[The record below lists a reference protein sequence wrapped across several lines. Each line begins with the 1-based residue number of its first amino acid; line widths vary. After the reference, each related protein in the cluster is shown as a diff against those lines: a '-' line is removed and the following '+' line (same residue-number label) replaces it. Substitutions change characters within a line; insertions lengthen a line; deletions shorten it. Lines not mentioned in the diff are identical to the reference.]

1 MSHLRFL
8 LPLILVSPLLGADTA
23 ADIKG
28 FAPVSVSA
36 ANYRKSSRDQIL
48 NAVENAKSAINPTPA
63 QLSPLAEPQLYVF
76 VPGDIAESDLPY
88 EKVCEIVE
96 AGLAKKGFVNAAD
109 DFGIIR
115 EPKKV
120 SLVLRLSYGQRL
132 WRLPKVRTESLWWA
146 DGLVPRRRAP
156 KGLHNLGADVVF
168 DERAGGRD
176 DVLDAVVQNSSA
188 SSLGALSRPGQNA
201 SSGGTPGANVPA
213 AQGFETSSTAAGV
226 TQYGSTREFNI
237 IVVDAFDYQELKTK
251 GKEATRVWSTFVS
264 APKERDQAFSQ
275 ILETMVRNAVPYF
288 GETSSGLQVYTDVRA
303 EVKIGELVEVDE
315 NGEPKK

>member
-8 LPLILVSPLLGADTA
+8 IPFVLATPLFAADTA

-36 ANYRKSSRDQIL
+36 ANYRKSSREQIIQSI
-48 NAVENAKSAINPTPA
+48 ESAKSAINPAPA
-63 QLSPLAEPQLYVF
+63 SVSPLAEPQLYVF
-76 VPGDIAESDLPY
+76 LPGDVSESDLPY
-88 EKVCEIVE
+88 EKVCEIVA
-96 AGLAKKGFVNAAD
+96 AGLEKKGFVNAAD
-109 DFGIIR
+109 SFGIIR

-132 WRLPKVRTESLWWA
+132 WRLPTVRTESLWWS
-146 DGLVPRRRAP
+146 DGLVPRRRSP
-156 KGLHNLGADVVF
+156 KGLQNLGAEVVF

-176 DVLDAVVQNSSA
+176 DVMASVAQNSSA
-188 SSLGALSRPGQNA
+188 ASLGAVSRPGQNA
-201 SSGGTPGANVPA
+201 SGGGTPGGNVPTG
-213 AQGFETSSTAAGV
+213 QGLESSSLVDAV
-226 TQYGSTREFNI
+226 TQYGSTREFSL

-251 GKEATRVWSTFVS
+251 GKEATRVWSTFVA
-264 APKERDQAFSQ
+264 APKEKNQAFSQ
-275 ILETMVRNAVPYF
+275 ILETLVRNAAPYF

-303 EVKIGELVEVDE
+303 EVKIGEMVEVDE